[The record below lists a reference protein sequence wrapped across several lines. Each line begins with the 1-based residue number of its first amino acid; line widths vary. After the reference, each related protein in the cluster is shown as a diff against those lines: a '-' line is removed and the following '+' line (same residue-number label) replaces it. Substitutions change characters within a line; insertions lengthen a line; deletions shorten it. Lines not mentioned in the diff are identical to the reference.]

1 MSRAKILYV
10 ATEDWYFVSDT
21 LPLARAARAAGYD
34 VSVAA
39 RENDKRGEIEA
50 AGLKFIP
57 LSKISRSGIGAV
69 SESQSVL
76 ELKHLYRTLAPDL
89 VHHIALKPILYGTL
103 AAHAFPTI
111 AVVNS
116 VMGLGY
122 VFTSTSVK
130 ARALRPFMGL
140 ALRHALARKRSRTIL
155 QNSDDLAAVARL
167 SPGSRSQLSL
177 IRGSGVDPIKFAP
190 MPEPD
195 GVPVVVLPGRLLR
208 DKGVYEFLAAAR
220 VLKAEGVAARFA
232 LVGEPD
238 ADNPASVTRGE
249 ISAWVR
255 DGLIEHWGFRA
266 DMPEVYR
273 ASTLVCLPSYREGLP
288 RVLLEAA
295 ACGRPVVST
304 DVPGCREVVQH
315 GLNGWRV
322 PARDAPALTSALRE
336 ALSNPDLRARYAAAG
351 RALVLDHFTADK
363 IIAENLGL
371 YAQMLQ

>member
-21 LPLARAARAAGYD
+21 LPLARAARAHGYD

-39 RENDKRGEIEA
+39 RENGKRGEIEG
-50 AGLKFIP
+50 AGLKFVP
-57 LSKISRSGIGAV
+57 LSKISRSRIGAV

-76 ELKHLYRTLAPDL
+76 ELNHLYCTLAPDL
-89 VHHIALKPILYGTL
+89 VHHIALKPILYGAL
-103 AAHAFPTI
+103 AARALPSI

-122 VFTSTSVK
+122 VFTSTSAK

-155 QNSDDLAAVARL
+155 QNSDDLAAIARL
-167 SPGSRSQLSL
+167 SPAARAHLSL
-177 IRGSGVDPIKFAP
+177 IRGSGVDPVKFAP

-195 GVPVVVLPGRLLR
+195 GAPVVVLPGRLLR
-208 DKGVYEFLAAAR
+208 DKGIYEFLAAAR
-220 VLKAEGVAARFA
+220 TLKAEGIGARFA

-238 ADNPASVTRGE
+238 ADNPASVTHGE
-249 ISAWVR
+249 IAAWVR

-295 ACGRPVVST
+295 ACGRAVIST

-315 GLNGWRV
+315 GVNGRLV
-322 PARDAPALTSALRE
+322 PARDSSALTCALRE
-336 ALSNPDLRARYAAAG
+336 ALAQPDLRAQYAAAG
-351 RALVLDHFTADK
+351 RALVLEHFTAEK
-363 IIAENLGL
+363 IIAENLAI
-371 YAQMLQ
+371 YAKLLR